1 MANITAVG
9 IATLDIINT
18 VDGYP
23 IEDDEV
29 RATAQRIVRGG
40 NATNTLVV
48 LTQLGH
54 RCGWAGVIADEP
66 DGARILADLQKYAI
80 DLTGV
85 KHLAAGKV
93 PTSYVALNARNGSR
107 TIIHYRDLPEFGF
120 DDFASLDLGS
130 VDWLHFEGRNVGETF
145 KMMSWIRQQRPELP
159 ISLEIEKPRY
169 QIESLLL
176 LADVILFSR
185 AYAHHCGFRSGPDF
199 LAGMRP
205 RCPKALLVC
214 SWGSDGAYAAAD
226 EVWFAPAY
234 PPPRVVDTL
243 GAGDT
248 FNAGLIH
255 GLVTGLSPAE
265 ALDGACRL
273 AGRKCGMLGFD
284 LELPQ

>member
-23 IEDDEV
+23 NEDDEV
-29 RATAQRIVRGG
+29 RALAQRIVRGG

-48 LTQLGH
+48 LAQLGH
-54 RCGWAGVIADEP
+54 RCAWAGVIADEP
-66 DGARILADLQKYAI
+66 DGARILADLQEYNIELK
-80 DLTGV
+80 GV
-85 KHLAAGKV
+85 KSIAVGKV
-93 PTSYVALNARNGSR
+93 PTSYVALNARSGSR

-120 DDFASLDLGS
+120 DDFKCLSLDS
-130 VDWLHFEGRNVGETF
+130 ADWLHFEGRNVGETL
-145 KMMSWIRQQRPELP
+145 KMMSWIRQQRSELS
-159 ISLEIEKPRY
+159 ISVEIEKPRV
-169 QIESLLL
+169 QIESLFP

-185 AYAHHCGFRSGPDF
+185 AYAHHCGYRFGPDF
-199 LAGMRP
+199 LASMRLHS
-205 RCPKALLVC
+205 PKALLVC
-214 SWGSDGAYAAAD
+214 SWGSDGAYAAGD

-234 PPPRVVDTL
+234 PPPRVIDTL

-248 FNAGLIH
+248 FNASLIH
-255 GLVTGLSPAE
+255 GLVTGLSPAQ

-284 LELPQ
+284 LELTQ